1 MELYA
6 HQKRILE
13 ENKPKALL
21 GLGTGTGKTLLALE
35 LAEGRTLVICPK
47 QQKLDKTWEE
57 NALKFGIIINLT
69 VISKEDIRRDWNI
82 LEQYDTVIVDECHY
96 CLGVEPYTRQRNKIE
111 IPKTSQIYEALFKY
125 LKKYPPQR
133 LYLCSATPATKAMKI
148 WALARIYGR
157 NWNFYKFRDFF
168 YIKRKKGR
176 INFWIEKDTKEIKDK
191 KIELIKSFGY
201 TGRLQD
207 FVDVPEQTH
216 QNVYFEL
223 TDEQKQKVKQIKEK
237 QQLDVNVL
245 RTKMR
250 TIENGVLYNHK
261 IEKITEREERLVKS
275 FETFHSHKIDYIK
288 ERTEEYDKIV
298 VFANYT
304 AQIFAIEKE
313 LKKEGLNVLTLT
325 GQTKDKDRINIIKEA
340 DKAEKCIIV
349 IQANISAGYQL
360 PSFPCVIYASKS
372 YKYEDYEQS
381 LGRVLRGDHL
391 KKNLY
396 IHLILKGGVDE
407 QCHKSIMEGKDFQE
421 KLMSQELSTV

>member
-1 MELYA
+1 MIFKLFD

-13 ENKPKALL
+13 DNKPKALL

-35 LAEGRTLVICPK
+35 LAQGKTLVICPK
-47 QQKLDKTWEE
+47 QQKLDRTWEE
-57 NALKFGIIINLT
+57 NALKFGIVINLT

-111 IPKTSQIYEALFKY
+111 IPKTSQIFEGLYNY

-133 LYLCSATPATKAMKI
+133 LYLCSATPATKAMKL
-148 WALARIYGR
+148 WAMAKLFGKNWSFYDFR
-157 NWNFYKFRDFF
+157 NYF

-176 INFWIEKDTKEIKDK
+176 INFWIEKDTKEVKDK
-191 KIELIKSFGY
+191 KVELIKSFGY

-216 QNVYFEL
+216 QSVYFEL
-223 TDEQKQKVKQIKEK
+223 TDEQKKKVKELKTNQT
-237 QQLDVNVL
+237 DVNTI

-250 TIENGVLYNHK
+250 TIENGVLYTYE
-261 IEKITEREERLVKS
+261 IQKITEREERLVKS
-275 FETFHSHKIDYIK
+275 FEIFHSHKIDYIK
-288 ERTEEYDKIV
+288 ERAEEYDKIV
-298 VFANYT
+298 VFANYK
-304 AQIFAIEKE
+304 AQIIAIERE

-325 GQTKDKDRINIIKEA
+325 GQTKDKERASTISNAEKT
-340 DKAEKCIIV
+340 EKCIII

-372 YKYEDYEQS
+372 YRYEDYEQS

-396 IHLILKGGVDE
+396 IHLILKGGMDE

-421 KLMSQELSTV
+421 KLMAQ